1 MGNSEGLSTR
11 VLERTWACVRWFQGR
26 SKEHWSGEGAVRKW
40 GRFYDYLSESSYKVG
55 ELIKAKVVIGKG
67 AARQVG
73 RLVIFV
79 VWKTLMFVC
88 LLRHDYR
95 VVLFLSWSI
104 TVTESYLTSMFCEI
118 IYVQQENAKADPWG
132 SSQLPDVRGCFSL
145 CHTLSTRV
153 LSSMLPSPQN
163 SMVKF
168 TLKSQFLHIWGVFV
182 WFSLGV
188 YM

>member
-1 MGNSEGLSTR
+1 MISGQVWGNTGLDR
-11 VLERTWACVRWFQGR
+11 VLSGIGGGSMIISVNLAIRWANSSKLKLWLVKEQQGR
-26 SKEHWSGEGAVRKW
+26 
-40 GRFYDYLSESSYKVG
+40 
-55 ELIKAKVVIGKG
+55 
-67 AARQVG
+67 G

-88 LLRHDYR
+88 LPRHDYR

-118 IYVQQENAKADPWG
+118 VYVQQENAKANPWG
-132 SSQLPDVRGCFSL
+132 SGQLPDVRGCFSL

-153 LSSMLPSPQN
+153 LSSLLPSPQN

-182 WFSLGV
+182 CFSLGV